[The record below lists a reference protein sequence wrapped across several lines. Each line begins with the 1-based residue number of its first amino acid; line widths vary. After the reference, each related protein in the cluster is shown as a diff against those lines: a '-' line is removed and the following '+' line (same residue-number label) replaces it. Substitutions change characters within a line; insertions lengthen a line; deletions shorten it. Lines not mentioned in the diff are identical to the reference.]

1 MLVFKQVINMVETRE
16 QVKGSYLY
24 YKNRPL
30 VREKDTI
37 CYGDFSERCVLIFEI
52 MSYVEKN
59 GLKVPGKVFIQ
70 IIESES
76 GSILKQAD
84 KDGMHEAFTYGMFWY
99 EKFLNENA

>member
-1 MLVFKQVINMVETRE
+1 MAEARE

-52 MSYVEKN
+52 MSYTEAN
-59 GLKVPGKVFIQ
+59 GIKVPGKIFIQ
-70 IIESES
+70 VIESET
-76 GSILKQAD
+76 GAILKQAD
-84 KDGMHEAFTYGMFWY
+84 KDGMYDAFTYGMFWY
-99 EKFLNENA
+99 EKFLNETK